1 MYVLQ
6 NTKGAQPIVRK
17 KRKKEEH
24 SGKKY
29 ILTVKGQWV
38 ENGP

>member
-1 MYVLQ
+1 MYYKIQKEHSPLFE
-6 NTKGAQPIVRK
+6 
-17 KRKKEEH
+17 KREKKEEH